1 MREHQRRLGDEDEEQ
16 PLSAEVPRPPH
27 PDLDPPGT
35 KDVDT
40 GLLPNHDDVE
50 SPPTG
55 EKTTENKPEP
65 PD

>member
-1 MREHQRRLGDEDEEQ
+1 MREHQRRLDDEDEDQ

-27 PDLDPPGT
+27 RDLDPQHT

-40 GLLPNHDDVE
+40 ELLPNQDDVE
-50 SPPTG
+50 APPTG
-55 EKTTENKPEP
+55 EKPEP